1 MGQFDKLRAKLV
13 AKPNAALQGGFPLD
27 ESNQISQEDIRPAT
41 STRSATIPPSATRPG
56 YVVQE
61 NFGSERSAEDT
72 QGGAPAKPE
81 DLSTTRASYDIKRVE
96 SAKKRAATREAISGR
111 RKEMSAGLASTSKR
125 LDPKTGEVYD
135 TVDTGEGDYRAPAW
149 ANPKSLL
156 VSKGTVPANT
166 STKPEDWP
174 ETPNYTDYEKQAIH
188 NKVIEI
194 MAPGKRKAQ
203 KKYAKQAKQ
212 QALRNDMLANER
224 EINAKE
230 EASGTTLRV
239 KNGITY
245 DLADREAEAAEAAK
259 SAKSTGQTFFNQKLD
274 KQKRPVFKRVADKT
288 VEYTFNGKKYTKAS
302 PTWEP
307 VGKTLPIKKE
317 TKPSTFDA
325 DLEGIT
331 SGNQKLGE
339 TEEDAKLNGKPFVS
353 PIPKSPYTEKNT
365 PEGEDV
371 KFGQADSRP
380 SSIISTSE
388 ELKKQGTKT
397 DKEPGL
403 SSGTDSK
410 DIDNP
415 TGDAYEDAAIESKT
429 EEYDP
434 ESEEG
439 QEAAETAKYEGVKDT
454 PRDRA
459 EAEREQ
465 SVRKAALEYEKKQ
478 KEKNRKRGP
487 RKPKRLDA
495 EGNVIPEE
503 VDRGPNFKSQYED
516 PLDEQGN
523 VKPEYNDME
532 NHPER
537 TTTMRELP
545 ISKNVRLEPVED
557 EVASIGS
564 EPNPRGTAAEERG
577 RRAQAGSDILEHG
590 VSKQMQGAKTQVV
603 EGRWDRVAKAIDNN
617 GRIVPTKSGNVVP
630 MRAFEDTSAPG
641 SEAITYKEAEK
652 SADAVPLSD
661 DARFKEANKNRT
673 AVTKTGIVN
682 PGSSPS
688 GATAGRNAFQS
699 ESDTRRRA
707 KFEAKLGDD
716 NVDTRYEKKVN
727 DTAMDLAMR
736 EGTIKNAGDLDNPAV
751 MTGTGMKQHIAKAYV
766 LHSTGGA
773 SDEAEAKLDKVTG
786 GPRGSAT
793 NTTAIAGMHDTL
805 KDEERFH
812 ATKMPGTG
820 VTYSMDNSGQNKIDP
835 EKAHFRAKNGS
846 IVPFSEVSHPDHPLK
861 GGSGVL
867 EGSAVPFVGG
877 VPKAGGGL
885 TPISMHEGWH
895 PTTGFIH
902 PETGKRITLF
912 EKNHVPENAVHEA
925 HVIREAVSTGNSLNV
940 TRKKLYAGEDTG
952 MTLPSGDAVT
962 TASPAPIK
970 GASRKKHEE
979 IASTL
984 AADLEKSGV
993 AAPTTPMGPAELP
1006 AERSAWPRVVAPET
1020 SVIKPEAETGEGG
1033 QARGE
1038 AVGGQILS
1046 QGDRLPT
1053 KEERAEKAKAN
1064 KLGVKGER
1072 SVRQEAIAKERSATA
1087 PMFKPG
1093 ESVYHPKHGVGTVI
1107 SHGIDMGGKGT
1118 TTAVVKFGEK
1128 EKTFTGDN
1136 IHTHVSDAQGKTTKG
1151 QELSRYTPA
1160 STPATVTHKQHGS
1173 GSVLGYISNTDGSGK
1188 THVKFDSGDTKA
1200 VTDNKIKF

>member
-1 MGQFDKLRAKLV
+1 MGQFDKIRAKLV
-13 AKPNAALQGGFPLD
+13 QAPNAALQGDFPLD
-27 ESNQISQEDIRPAT
+27 ESNQISQEAIRPAT
-41 STRSATIPPSATRPG
+41 STRAATIPPSATRPG

-61 NFGSERSAEDT
+61 NLGSERSAEAT

-81 DLSTTRASYDIKRVE
+81 DLSATLASYDIKRVGA
-96 SAKKRAATREAISGR
+96 AKRRAATREATSGR
-111 RKEMSAGLASTSKR
+111 IKEMSEGLASTTKR

-135 TVDTGEGDYRAPAW
+135 TVDTGEGDYRAPAK
-149 ANPKSLL
+149 ASPKSLL
-156 VSKGTVPANT
+156 LSKGTVPPKRRPLPEGVAPLSGKLISAQDAELAMDPRKNLRRAKLAVNT
-166 STKPEDWP
+166 RR
-174 ETPNYTDYEKQAIH
+174 QADR
-188 NKVIEI
+188 E
-194 MAPGKRKAQ
+194 
-203 KKYAKQAKQ
+203 
-212 QALRNDMLANER
+212 DMLAGER
-224 EINAKE
+224 DFNAKQE
-230 EASGTTLRV
+230 SSGSTLRS
-239 KNGITY
+239 KNGVTY
-245 DLADREAEAAEAAK
+245 DLADRTAEAAEAAK
-259 SAKSTGQTFFNQKLD
+259 SAVPTGETFFSPELD
-274 KQKRPVFKRVADKT
+274 KQKRPVFKRAADKP
-288 VEYTFNGKKYTKAS
+288 VEYTINGKKYTKNVAA
-302 PTWEP
+302 WEP
-307 VGKTLPIKKE
+307 AGKTVDITKE

-325 DLEGIT
+325 DLEKAA
-331 SGNQKLGE
+331 SEN
-339 TEEDAKLNGKPFVS
+339 NV
-353 PIPKSPYTEKNT
+353 IPKSTIPSTTSSDAESDNR
-365 PEGEDV
+365 V
-371 KFGQADSRP
+371 
-380 SSIISTSE
+380 SSIISTAD
-388 ELKKQGTKT
+388 ELRSQSTKT
-397 DKEPGL
+397 DKEQGL

-415 TGDAYEDAAIESKT
+415 EGDAYEPSSMESRT

-434 ESEEG
+434 ESKEG

-537 TTTMRELP
+537 TTTMREIP
-545 ISKNVRLEPVED
+545 KPKNLKVEAIED

-564 EPNPRGTAAEERG
+564 EATPRGTAAVERG

-603 EGRWDRVAKAIDNN
+603 EGRWDRVPKAIDNN
-617 GRIVPTKSGNVVP
+617 GRVVPTKSGNVIP

-652 SADAVPLSD
+652 SADGTPLSD
-661 DARFKEANKNRT
+661 DERFKQANKNRT
-673 AVTKTGIVN
+673 AVTKTGVVN
-682 PGSSPS
+682 PGSSPA
-688 GATAGRNAFQS
+688 GATAGRNEYQS
-699 ESDTRRRA
+699 ASDAARRA

-716 NVDTRYEKKVN
+716 NVDTRYEKKVH
-727 DTAMDLAMR
+727 DTAVDIAMR
-736 EGTIKNAGDLDNPAV
+736 EGTIKNAGDLDNPDV

-773 SDEAEAKLDKVTG
+773 SDAAEENLDKVTG

-820 VTYSMDNSGQNKIDP
+820 VTYSMDDSGQNKIDP
-835 EKAHFRAKNGS
+835 EKAHFRAKNGA
-846 IVPFSEVSHPDHPLK
+846 IVPFSEINHPDHPLK
-861 GGSGVL
+861 GGTGVL

-885 TPISMHEGWH
+885 TPINMHEGWH

-912 EKNHVPENAVHEA
+912 EKSHVPENAVHEA
-925 HVIREAVSTGNSLNV
+925 HVIREAVKTGNSLNI
-940 TRKKLYAGEDTG
+940 TRKNLYAGEDTG
-952 MTLPSGDAVT
+952 MALPGGGEVT
-962 TASPAPIK
+962 AAAPAPIK
-970 GASRKKHEE
+970 GASRKKHAE

-993 AAPTTPMGPAELP
+993 AAPITPMGPAELP
-1006 AERSAWPRVVAPET
+1006 AQRSAWPRVAAPET
-1020 SVIKPEAETGEGG
+1020 SVIRPETETGEGG

-1046 QGDRLPT
+1046 QDRLPN
-1053 KEERAEKAKAN
+1053 KEERRQKASAN
-1064 KLGVKGER
+1064 KLGVTGER
-1072 SVRQEAIAKERSATA
+1072 SVRQEAIAKEKASVA

-1093 ESVYHPKHGVGTVI
+1093 ESVYHPKHGVGTIV

-1136 IHTHVSDAQGKTTKG
+1136 IHTHVSDAKGKTTRG

-1160 STPATVTHKQHGS
+1160 TTPTPVTHKQHGS

-1188 THVKFDSGDTKA
+1188 THVKFDSGSTKA
-1200 VTDNKIKF
+1200 VTDNKIEFND